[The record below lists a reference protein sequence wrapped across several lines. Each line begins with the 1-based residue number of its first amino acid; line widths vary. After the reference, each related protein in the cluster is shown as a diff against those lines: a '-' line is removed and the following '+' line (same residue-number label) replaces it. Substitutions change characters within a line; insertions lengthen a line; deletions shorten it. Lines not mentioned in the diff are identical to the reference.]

1 MRMQGQSLALLSG
14 LRIQCSVSYGVGHR
28 FGSDLALLWL
38 WYRPA
43 VAAPIWPLA
52 QELPYAAGKK
62 KDSRNLWGKASVLL
76 AYRCELFE
84 EMQIKCFIYWLSE
97 QGIICSIWTWSSGN
111 QKKLKNKIKIL
122 ILSKPIPKSC
132 LCEDSDLLQ
141 GFCGFGEMEILL
153 TVTSIVFRR
162 VSGGSLGGVVEG
174 QWEERWRQWV
184 WITFHWILLQR
195 RVK

>member
-1 MRMQGQSLALLSG
+1 MRMQVRSLALLSG
-14 LRIQCSVSYGVGHR
+14 LRIQRSVSYGVGHR

-111 QKKLKNKIKIL
+111 QKKLKKIKL
-122 ILSKPIPKSC
+122 KYWSC
-132 LCEDSDLLQ
+132 L
-141 GFCGFGEMEILL
+141 
-153 TVTSIVFRR
+153 
-162 VSGGSLGGVVEG
+162 SLSLNLASVRIQICSKASAGLV
-174 QWEERWRQWV
+174 RWRYC
-184 WITFHWILLQR
+184 
-195 RVK
+195 